1 MVVSW
6 KGMHIM
12 FKMLSFDV
20 LLRFVLL
27 AYTLVS
33 KCFAIKKDHIMD
45 VSLIEYRVY
54 QKKLSVELLH

>member
-1 MVVSW
+1 
-6 KGMHIM
+6 M

-20 LLRFVLL
+20 LIRFVSL

-33 KCFAIKKDHIMD
+33 KFFATKKDHIMD

-54 QKKLSVELLH
+54 QKTLSVELLH